1 MCKLLSQLLQAFLKI
16 WFRMR
21 LNWVIFL
28 LLPLSVEGGE
38 PQGLNAFWEERGGQ
52 LGAEPAAAHVKVK
65 QDQPQGVEDKWPDLF
80 IINSQ
85 ASPVSPPPQRA
96 AWH

>member
-1 MCKLLSQLLQAFLKI
+1 
-16 WFRMR
+16 MR

-80 IINSQ
+80 IINSK

-96 AWH
+96 ARH

>member
-1 MCKLLSQLLQAFLKI
+1 
-16 WFRMR
+16 MR

-65 QDQPQGVEDKWPDLF
+65 QKFCRKCQP
-80 IINSQ
+80 
-85 ASPVSPPPQRA
+85 
-96 AWH
+96 

>member
-1 MCKLLSQLLQAFLKI
+1 MC
-16 WFRMR
+16 

-38 PQGLNAFWEERGGQ
+38 PQGLNAFWEEHGGQ
-52 LGAEPAAAHVKVK
+52 LGAEPAAANVKVK
-65 QDQPQGVEDKWPDLF
+65 QDQPQRGLRTSGQICLSLTRRPLL
-80 IINSQ
+80 SL
-85 ASPVSPPPQRA
+85 PLPQRA